1 MCGRAGGFRAHSCP
15 PRLQSKDD
23 SASCLM
29 IHQATKRVEVVQLR
43 TMPQLDG
50 DISCAM
56 STVLAGFGV
65 AADHA
70 TAPALAAASSLKK
83 AIAAF
88 LRLKKLV
95 TSTTKNVKNV

>member
-1 MCGRAGGFRAHSCP
+1 
-15 PRLQSKDD
+15 
-23 SASCLM
+23 M
-29 IHQATKRVEVVQLR
+29 IREAIKMVEWVQLH
-43 TMPQLDG
+43 TIQQLDG

-56 STVLAGFGV
+56 PPEQTGFGV
-65 AADHA
+65 AAAHA

-88 LRLKKLV
+88 LRLKRLV